1 MSPKV
6 SVRFPNSFVGWLSEY
21 PILNEHHTSV
31 QHDLEDDLIRY
42 GFRYRVSSEKRL

>member
-6 SVRFPNSFVGWLSEY
+6 SVRFPNFFEGRLSEY
-21 PILNEHHTSV
+21 PILNEHYTSI

-42 GFRYRVSSEKRL
+42 GYRYLVSSEKYV